1 MRSKLI
7 TGIVIGAC
15 LGAAVVLSI
24 LGVASLMDGGSS
36 SSPGEVAAA
45 RAPGEAVGVAPVQ
58 AGAGSRAA
66 EAKVAI
72 NGRALTARQ
81 VRELEEQYGV
91 RPEPGNYWYDAR
103 SGLYGIVGMPAAG
116 FMLPGHD
123 FGALAAHASGGQ
135 TNVFV
140 NGRNLPQ
147 PEVMILSALWG
158 TYIQPSHY
166 WLDGAGNVGYE
177 GIPIPV
183 GNLYALAQARG
194 AIGGGGGDNFWN
206 SRFSAGNYNADNTQ
220 GYVSVPGYGPVG
232 YGFD

>member
-1 MRSKLI
+1 
-7 TGIVIGAC
+7 
-15 LGAAVVLSI
+15 
-24 LGVASLMDGGSS
+24 MDGGSS
-36 SSPGEVAAA
+36 SSPGEAVAA
-45 RAPGEAVGVAPVQ
+45 RAPGEGVEIAPVQ
-58 AGAGSRAA
+58 AGAA
-66 EAKVAI
+66 EAKVVI
-72 NGRALTARQ
+72 NRRVLTARQ
-81 VRELEEQYGV
+81 IRDLEAQYRV
-91 RPEPGNYWYDAR
+91 RPEPGDYWYDAR
-103 SGLYGIVGMPAAG
+103 SGQYGIVGMPAAG

-123 FGALAAHASGGQ
+123 FGALAADASGGQ

-147 PEVMILSALWG
+147 AEVMILSALWG
-158 TYIQPSHY
+158 AYVQPGRY

-177 GIPIPV
+177 GVPIPT